1 VKILYQQFTNS
12 SIREVFPF
20 EKSWSHRP
28 TNFVFYLCRLSI
40 RLLPWKKFERRT
52 KQVYN
57 FSDPTDVQSSESD
70 GTSSTDST
78 QPAIININTATK
90 EQLETLP
97 GIGPVLAQRI
107 LDYIQEN
114 GPFETMSQLTLV
126 NGIGVKILEGIL
138 DFATVGG

>member
-1 VKILYQQFTNS
+1 LKNPGLIALLILCFT
-12 SIREVFPF
+12 
-20 EKSWSHRP
+20 
-28 TNFVFYLCRLSI
+28 FVGFLSGFYLGRNLNAEPI
-40 RLLPWKKFERRT
+40 
-52 KQVYN
+52 QVYN

>member
-1 VKILYQQFTNS
+1 MKNPGIIALLILCFA
-12 SIREVFPF
+12 
-20 EKSWSHRP
+20 
-28 TNFVFYLCRLSI
+28 FVGFLTGFYLGRNLNAGPI
-40 RLLPWKKFERRT
+40 QVANLP
-52 KQVYN
+52 
-57 FSDPTDVQSSESD
+57 DPTEAQ
-70 GTSSTDST
+70 GTDPEATSTTDSAT
-78 QPAIININTATK
+78 PTIININTATK

-107 LDYIQEN
+107 LDYIQKN